1 MRLNGMKAFRFKTNV
16 SSHLKSDGRDTQHNL
31 RRRLVSVPVPG
42 ELRRGTQRHP
52 KPSTGKA
59 EPRAT
64 RPIAQPVGKAAAQRK
79 EKASR
84 AAVMETAK

>member
-1 MRLNGMKAFRFKTNV
+1 MKAFRFKTNV

-31 RRRLVSVPVPG
+31 CRRLVSIPVPG

-52 KPSTGKA
+52 EASKGEA

-64 RPIAQPVGKAAAQRK
+64 RPIAQPVGTATAQRK
-79 EKASR
+79 EKVSR
-84 AAVMETAK
+84 AAGMETAK